1 MKALTQHVVWKLTS
15 NWSYQIKVQCLPPK
29 CQAAENGNTL
39 VQYKY
44 LIIVPNCSTCVTFH
58 LWLTRRHNVHL
69 ASSAVAPSPNW
80 WRTSTL
86 NSSTLF
92 GHSNTLRRHRRGT
105 HATPLCSHMRNH
117 GPENVL
123 LSSVV
128 ILSLL
133 LFHIS
138 KTVSRGDRLSGDTNK
153 TDPSGEAHKPPGAK
167 HLFKIP
173 LKF

>member
-1 MKALTQHVVWKLTS
+1 MCSIFSSIVDKINKWALMQHVVWKLTS

-29 CQAAENGNTL
+29 CQVAENGNTL
-39 VQYKY
+39 VKYKH

-92 GHSNTLRRHRRGT
+92 GNSNTLRRRRRGT
-105 HATPLCSHMRNH
+105 HATPLRLAGWINICT
-117 GPENVL
+117 
-123 LSSVV
+123 SVATCV
-128 ILSLL
+128 TTGQKKCC
-133 LFHIS
+133 F
-138 KTVSRGDRLSGDTNK
+138 
-153 TDPSGEAHKPPGAK
+153 
-167 HLFKIP
+167 P
-173 LKF
+173 LW